1 MIGHG
6 RGRRMAALALT
17 TFVWLGAASAEAQ
30 TKLTVI
36 VFQGLQNLPIFAAQ
50 ENGFFRKRGIEV
62 DLKMTPNSIELRDGL
77 AQGRYDIAHSAVDN
91 AVAMAEMAQVDVV
104 VLLGGDNS
112 FNNLYVQ
119 PEIQSYADLRGKTLA
134 VDALDTAYAFQLYE
148 LLKRNGVPPGQ
159 YTPRAIGGTPLR
171 LKAMLEDKAN
181 AAAAMMNPPFSIVAE
196 KSGLKR
202 MANAAETLG
211 AYQGSSAFA
220 LRAWAPGHAEAI
232 AHYIR
237 GYVDGLRWVL
247 DPVNKETAIGYLRGK
262 LNLSPEIAAAA
273 YAISADPRTG
283 MAKDAKID
291 MDGFRNVL
299 KLRAELHG
307 DWGGKPPAPEKY
319 LDLTYYDKALANM

>member
-1 MIGHG
+1 MTNSTRGHF
-6 RGRRMAALALT
+6 MAAAII
-17 TFVWLGAASAEAQ
+17 GATILFGGVAQAQ

-36 VFQGLQNLPIFAAQ
+36 VFPGLQNLPIFAAQ
-50 ENGFFRKRGIEV
+50 ENGFFKKRGLDV
-62 DLKMTPNSIELRDGL
+62 DLKATPNSMELRDGL
-77 AQGRYDIAHSAVDN
+77 AQGRYQLAHSAVDN
-91 AVAMAEMAQVDVV
+91 AVAMNEMAKVDVV

-119 PEIQSYADLRGKTLA
+119 PEIKSYADLRGKTLA

-148 LLKRNGVPPGQ
+148 ILKRNGVAPGD
-159 YTPRAIGGTPLR
+159 YTPRAVGGTALR
-171 LKAMLEDKAN
+171 LKAMQEDKAN
-181 AAAAMMNPPFSIVAE
+181 AAAAMMNPPFSIMAE

-202 MANAAETLG
+202 MANAAQALG

-220 LRAWAPGHAEAI
+220 LRSWAPQNADTI
-232 AHYIR
+232 VHYIQ

-247 DPVNKETAIGYLRGK
+247 DPAHKEAAIGYLKDK

-273 YAISADPRTG
+273 YAVAADPKTG
-283 MAKDAKID
+283 MAKDAKVD
-291 MDGFRNVL
+291 MEGFRNVL

-319 LDLTYYDKALANM
+319 LDLTYYNKAIANM

>member
-6 RGRRMAALALT
+6 RGWRTAALALT
-17 TFVWLGAASAEAQ
+17 AFTWLGVAAAEAQ
-30 TKLTVI
+30 TKVTVI

-77 AQGRYDIAHSAVDN
+77 AQGRYQLAHSAVDN
-91 AVAMAEMAQVDVV
+91 AVALTEMAHVDVV

-119 PEIQSYADLRGKTLA
+119 PEIQSYADLRGKVLA

-148 LLKRNGVPPGQ
+148 MLKRNGVPPGQ
-159 YTPRAIGGTPLR
+159 YTPRAVGGTPLR
-171 LKAMLEDKAN
+171 LKAMLEDKPN
-181 AAAAMMNPPFSIVAE
+181 GAAAMLNPPFSIVAE

-202 MANAAETLG
+202 MANAADALG

-220 LRAWAPGHAEAI
+220 LRTWAPGNAETI
-232 AHYIR
+232 VHYIQ
-237 GYVDGLRWVL
+237 GYVDGLRWAL
-247 DPVNKETAIGYLRGK
+247 DPANRETATGYLRDK
-262 LNLSPEIAAAA
+262 LTLSPEIAAAA
-273 YAISADPRTG
+273 YAVAADPRTG
-283 MAKDAKID
+283 MAKDAKVD
-291 MDGFRNVL
+291 MQGFRNVL

-307 DWGGKPPAPEKY
+307 DWGGTPPAPEKY
-319 LDLTYYDKALANM
+319 LDLTYYDKAIANM